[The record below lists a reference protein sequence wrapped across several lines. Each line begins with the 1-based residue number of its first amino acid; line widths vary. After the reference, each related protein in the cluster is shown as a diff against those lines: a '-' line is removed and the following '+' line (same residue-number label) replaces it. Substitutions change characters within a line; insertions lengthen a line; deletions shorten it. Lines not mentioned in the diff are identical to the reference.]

1 MNKDNSFYR
10 NRVVYKPWGY
20 EHVVYSDSNRLA
32 ITLVRI
38 NYGHKTSLHCHPR
51 KKTGFII
58 LDGKAL
64 VQIGIYKKN
73 SEHPGHC
80 QR

>member
-1 MNKDNSFYR
+1 MSKDNSFYR

-38 NYGHKTSLHCHPR
+38 NYGHKVGLLRSNYDECR
-51 KKTGFII
+51 VAII
-58 LDGKAL
+58 FC
-64 VQIGIYKKN
+64 GIE
-73 SEHPGHC
+73 S
-80 QR
+80 